1 MAALNVTKANFNE
14 EVVNSDRPVL
24 IDFWAPWCGPCR
36 MVVPLVEQ
44 IAEERSDIKVV
55 KINVDEE
62 QELAAQFGVM
72 SIPTLMVVKNG
83 EVVSK
88 SVGAKNKQ
96 QILAM
101 FQA

>member
-1 MAALNVTKANFNE
+1 M
-14 EVVNSDRPVL
+14 NSEKPVL
-24 IDFWAPWCGPCR
+24 VDFWASWCGPCR
-36 MVVPLVEQ
+36 MVIPVVEK
-44 IAEERSDIKVV
+44 IAEEYPEYKVV
-55 KINVDEE
+55 KVNVDEE

-83 EVVSK
+83 EVVNK

-101 FQA
+101 LEV

>member
-1 MAALNVTKANFNE
+1 MSALNINKNNFVE
-14 EVVNSDRPVL
+14 EVMNSERPVL
-24 IDFWAPWCGPCR
+24 VDFCASWCGPCR
-36 MVVPLVEQ
+36 MVVPVVEK
-44 IAEERSDIKVV
+44 IAEEYPEYKVV
-55 KINVDEE
+55 KVNVDEE

-83 EVVSK
+83 EVVNK

-101 FQA
+101 FQ

>member
-1 MAALNVTKANFNE
+1 MSAIHINQDTFNTIIHE
-14 EVVNSDRPVL
+14 EKPVL
-24 IDFWAPWCGPCR
+24 VDFWASWCGPCR
-36 MVVPLVEQ
+36 MVIPVVEK
-44 IAEERSDIKVV
+44 IAEEYPEYKVV
-55 KINVDEE
+55 KVNVDEE